1 MSGGTT
7 TSGSGDAMLDIM
19 MREETIKLVST
30 LIAKLERV
38 TYENTRTSIFRTK
51 WGKDIFV
58 ECMTRFTKLTG
69 TSSVGFDIDV
79 WFRTIVDQ
87 SKAMSKSIRR
97 DIPGHL
103 YNQAIEINWVTH
115 LLSLEM
121 DFAGK
126 MAMSGLKNDGMGIMR
141 ILYTILEL
149 EDEAQNKLAS
159 YCKQETQYDLVGA
172 NMATKNPDNIK
183 LLTASSSA
191 GANAPQPGS
200 ADDMLK
206 NKNFKF

>member
-1 MSGGTT
+1 MSGS
-7 TSGSGDAMLDIM
+7 TSDAMLDIM

-58 ECMTRFTKLTG
+58 ECITRFAKLAG
-69 TSSVGFDIDV
+69 TSSVGFDIDM
-79 WFRTIVDQ
+79 WFRTIVEQ
-87 SKAMSKSIRR
+87 SKANRR

-126 MAMSGLKNDGMGIMR
+126 MAMSGLKTNGMGIMR

-172 NMATKNPDNIK
+172 NMAAKNPDNIK
-183 LLTASSSA
+183 LLTSAATASTSV
-191 GANAPQPGS
+191 PQPKPGS